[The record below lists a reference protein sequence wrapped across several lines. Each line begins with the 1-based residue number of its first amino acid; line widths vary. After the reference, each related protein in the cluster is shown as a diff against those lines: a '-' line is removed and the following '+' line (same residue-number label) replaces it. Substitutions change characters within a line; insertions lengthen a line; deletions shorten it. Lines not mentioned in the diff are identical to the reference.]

1 MKSFLAIAITL
12 LLVSCSEDVN
22 LSPSETTKIVV
33 ESFYHGDN
41 NALKKHTTAEGFAN
55 LLSIQNLFLKD
66 KNSATGFNL
75 INEAIDGEIA
85 WVQYSVAYDP
95 KPSVFKLVK
104 ENGSWKVTH
113 KGPRDRGPF

>member
-1 MKSFLAIAITL
+1 MKSFLAVAIIL
-12 LLVSCSEDVN
+12 LLISCSKNAN
-22 LSPSETTKIVV
+22 LSPSETADIVV

-41 NALKKHTTAEGFAN
+41 STLKKHTTSEGFAN
-55 LLSIQNLFLKD
+55 LMSIQNLFLKD
-66 KNSATGFNL
+66 KNSATAFKL
-75 INEAIDGEIA
+75 INETVDGEIA

-113 KGPRDRGPF
+113 KGPRDKGPF